1 MPSYVVIGASRGL
14 GYAFLEYLSK
24 DPNNIVIGT
33 ARKVAPVNE
42 KVQQDGLKNVTIVE
56 ADMVDR
62 ASFRKAAAET
72 AKLTGGAVDYLILN
86 AVYASAASV
95 SRFLD
100 EYEGEPDVLE
110 EDLDLSWKT
119 NVVGFIDAIN
129 AFLPLVK
136 KGSVKKVLSIS
147 TGMADFELCAKYEIW
162 ESAPYSISKAALN
175 AAIGKYAARYG
186 KEGILFLS
194 ISPGV
199 VDTGNNSTCI
209 RQGWLS
215 IVQ

>member
-14 GYAFLEYLSK
+14 GYAFLEHLSK
-24 DPNNIVIGT
+24 DPNTIVIGP

-86 AVYASAASV
+86 AVYASATSV

-110 EDLDLSWKT
+110 ED
-119 NVVGFIDAIN
+119 
-129 AFLPLVK
+129 
-136 KGSVKKVLSIS
+136 
-147 TGMADFELCAKYEIW
+147 
-162 ESAPYSISKAALN
+162 
-175 AAIGKYAARYG
+175 
-186 KEGILFLS
+186 
-194 ISPGV
+194 
-199 VDTGNNSTCI
+199 
-209 RQGWLS
+209 
-215 IVQ
+215 